1 MGADSATLT
10 KCIYTDVTCSV
21 QTVTS
26 IWTASQNKRL
36 EKDKV
41 KRGVEPG
48 LDRETTVTVNL
59 NDTDYEI
66 HPFISHSDL
75 VMKYHIQAS
84 KAHRPPGE
92 EDLADTD
99 HACIPA
105 DASATERNTVGHRN
119 LLGSRAFQEEKDL
132 LDELL
137 EQVLDMET
145 RARRL
150 LINQFDHGSKPRLL
164 LQADKNLMDRA
175 QKVLGK
181 GGDDAT
187 TEKTKISG
195 AVEPLS
201 DLEEIQWVSRTG
213 LLCWTASAEHLF
225 LTSYGRTV
233 CTDLHLRGF

>member
-1 MGADSATLT
+1 MGAIASTFP
-10 KCIYTDVTCSV
+10 KCIDTDVVCSV

-59 NDTDYEI
+59 HDTDYEI

-75 VMKYHIQAS
+75 VMKYHVQAS

-105 DASATERNTVGHRN
+105 DDSATERNSVGHRN

-175 QKVLGK
+175 QKVLGR
-181 GGDDAT
+181 GADDAA
-187 TEKTKISG
+187 KGKNQMGG
-195 AVEPLS
+195 AVAPLS
-201 DLEEIQWVSRTG
+201 DLEEIQ
-213 LLCWTASAEHLF
+213 
-225 LTSYGRTV
+225 
-233 CTDLHLRGF
+233 